1 MATRR
6 RKKTTTKRKR
16 TTKRGMVRRTARKA
30 YAPKK
35 RVARRR
41 RAKKNPDMQP
51 LLYAAAGGAA
61 AGLVQKF
68 LVPMLPG
75 GMVQQYG
82 GPAIQIGL
90 GAYLATSKATQAYK
104 PLGYGMIA
112 VAAANLVSSIMGGM
126 ASGQA
131 PVASS
136 GWMPASVVGQ
146 RYLSPPTSDI
156 PLNSF
161 LADIVVPA

>member
-35 RVARRR
+35 RVARR
-41 RAKKNPDMQP
+41 
-51 LLYAAAGGAA
+51 
-61 AGLVQKF
+61 
-68 LVPMLPG
+68 
-75 GMVQQYG
+75 
-82 GPAIQIGL
+82 PAIQIGL